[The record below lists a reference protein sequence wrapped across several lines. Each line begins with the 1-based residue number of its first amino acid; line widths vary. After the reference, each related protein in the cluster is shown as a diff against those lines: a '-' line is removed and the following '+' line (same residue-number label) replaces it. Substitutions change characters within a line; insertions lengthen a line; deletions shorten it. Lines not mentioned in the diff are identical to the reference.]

1 MNKNVR
7 STKSDKLHAAEGKQG
22 IPEYLK
28 YGLFIF
34 AVIAVIAAGLLIWL
48 GVNGSYVATVNGE
61 KIKTGEFKY
70 YLAVQKQTLYQ
81 NAAASS
87 DISEETFWA
96 TPIEGEN
103 AVEYAK
109 KLALNALKEM
119 KIQYA
124 KAKEAKVSL
133 TKDEIKSIDDYIQAQ
148 IIDTMGDGN
157 RIKANKA
164 FEKEYSFTIDDL
176 RNVQIQNYTVQKYW
190 TQEITDEEAN
200 VDKYYTSNTE
210 WYKEDTQMR
219 KDLEEA
225 VWARHI
231 LISVKSTATQEEKDA
246 AKKKAEDL
254 IAKLKAGE
262 DFVALVK
269 ANSEDPGSNTRGGD
283 YLFGKGRMFEPFETA
298 AFALEPGKITENP
311 VLTDAGY
318 HIIKLEEKYAKGEP
332 VSLKCAKEYD
342 YEFGTDFVRSKLIS
356 AKVAEW
362 VKDAVYK
369 ENTAVYNSIKE

>member
-1 MNKNVR
+1 LNKNEG
-7 STKSDKLHAAEGKQG
+7 STKTDKHHAAEGKRG

-28 YGLFIF
+28 YGLIIF
-34 AVIAVIAAGLLIWL
+34 AAIALIAAGLLVWFN
-48 GVNGSYVATVNGE
+48 VSGSYVATVNGE

-70 YLAVQKQTLYQ
+70 YLTVQKQTMYQ

-87 DISEETFWA
+87 NISEETFWA
-96 TPIEGEN
+96 TPIGGED

-124 KAKEAKVSL
+124 KAKDAKISL
-133 TKDEIKSIDDYIQAQ
+133 TKDELKSIDDYIKTQ
-148 IIDTMGDGN
+148 IIDTMGEGN
-157 RIKANKA
+157 RIKANQA

-176 RNVQIQNYTVQKYW
+176 RSVQVQNYIVQKYW
-190 TQEITDEEAN
+190 TQEITDEDAN
-200 VDKYYTSNTE
+200 VDTYYTKNPE

-219 KDLEEA
+219 TGLEEA

-231 LISVKSTATQEEKDA
+231 LISVESTATQEQKDA

-262 DFVALVK
+262 DFVTLVK

-283 YLFGKGRMFEPFETA
+283 YLFGKGRMYEPFETS
-298 AFALEPGKITENP
+298 AFALEPGKITESP
-311 VLTDAGY
+311 VLTDKGY
-318 HIIKLEEKYAKGEP
+318 HIIKLEEKYAKDEP
-332 VSLKCAKEYD
+332 VSLRCAKEYD
-342 YEFGTDFVRSKLIS
+342 YEYGTDFVRYKLIS

-362 VKDAVYK
+362 VKNAVYK
-369 ENTAVYNSIKE
+369 ENTVVYSSIK